1 MIWRKDLNP
10 ALKAKIRD
18 FILAYG
24 VGDSDE
30 ARRQR
35 EVIRAIQTGPFKP
48 ADDTHLLPVR
58 EMEATAAL
66 IDARNRKDL
75 AAEAKAKAEL
85 DQVQAEQTA
94 LAAKAG

>member
-1 MIWRKDLNP
+1 
-10 ALKAKIRD
+10 
-18 FILAYG
+18 
-24 VGDSDE
+24 
-30 ARRQR
+30 
-35 EVIRAIQTGPFKP
+35 
-48 ADDTHLLPVR
+48 
-58 EMEATAAL
+58 MEATAAL

>member
-1 MIWRKDLNP
+1 
-10 ALKAKIRD
+10 
-18 FILAYG
+18 
-24 VGDSDE
+24 
-30 ARRQR
+30 
-35 EVIRAIQTGPFKP
+35 VIRAIQTGPFKP